1 MSYVF
6 SVLEKRRIFEA
17 VSICSGMVFGSEE
30 ERYKAVGKEGSNC
43 APFYQ
48 ALSDIIGEKLSG
60 RIVFNETIKR
70 TLKSAKLWLD
80 VAIDANGGDGAYS
93 ALIRAYTLRQGQLR
107 LKKTFNAELIQE
119 ASNGVAVNF
128 VNALVYGSVKDDLA
142 PWTVPLISQIASIDA
157 RAVGEILFEDES
169 GTEDTASSRNSGWS
183 GTIAFS
189 LLGGEFPYETWRLI
203 SAGDP
208 GSEIKGSHDQV
219 KVNRI
224 DDFKNLLFAINSY
237 SVALQ
242 AVVNN
247 FGQHMLATLFSIP
260 TQINVALD
268 SGNINPLIQYVVKG
282 TPISPTVNLILKY
295 GVNAFFDMFRRT
307 YGGGATVAA
316 TTDETFAVN
325 AYAFFS
331 ALPPSQ
337 SQSIVAKTIGEY
349 GSASEWGV
357 LAAQDT
363 SIGQALRNSLKHLS
377 EIVIERD
384 DGFSG
389 RGLELHDSKTGE
401 GVITEQWLID
411 RADMLGRLIARANG
425 AFGENTAQRFSYS
438 DLASGKQAPMITGV
452 LNPLV
457 MFGDDGGRSI
467 SGGKNID
474 HLYGGSGDDRI
485 NSSEGNDY
493 VEGGQ
498 GNDSLSG
505 GDGNDAL
512 HGMAGDDVL
521 VGGKGNDILIGGA
534 GNDRYEFTGGD
545 GVDQIHDIN
554 VDNQILINGL
564 PIPPLKRTDPL
575 SNTWITEDGAIALTL
590 IEEVAEKTLNIKY
603 GQNDLIVIKPYTPGM
618 LGIQLPDYKRQ
629 PIPSPDLTVMGDLK
643 AKDTDPDV
651 PGDQFSYDELGNV
664 VVMPGVK
671 ERNRTDILHGSSN
684 DDLLIGLGGSDRLFG
699 RAGNDRLFGDKKTNI
714 EKAMAGGAVRGR
726 ASRGDWLDGG
736 VGDDLL
742 IGTPSRDVLLGGN
755 GLDTLIGGAGDDNI
769 SGDDTTAYLTEDW
782 DFKIVNVPLGHGV
795 VSNRGVLSHASSS
808 NATEGGDDILY
819 GQGGRDFMAGGWG
832 DDLLDGGT
840 GNDVMS
846 GDQGNDT
853 LRGGSDDD
861 LLLGDNLDWAG
872 GLQSRNHG
880 NDFLDGGDGNDEL
893 AGNGGSDVLYG
904 GIGNDDLKGDD
915 SVIQGIEGDA
925 ANYFG
930 NDFLDGG
937 AGDDTL
943 QGGGADDSLY
953 GGAGNDVLSG
963 DYADHPARYQG
974 DDFLDGGVGDDTLR
988 GMGGSDTL
996 IGGPGADALDGDE
1009 HSLQAGITNDDYIRG
1024 DAGNDTLWGGLGA
1037 DTLYG
1042 GADDDFLL
1050 GDYEQTP
1057 EAEHGAD
1064 YLDGG
1069 SGNDTL
1075 IGSGGD
1081 DTLYGSTG
1089 VDYLRGGSGNNV
1101 FGGGRGNDY
1110 LGGLDGDDT
1119 YHFGA
1124 GDGLD
1129 VIADTGGNNVIKFGS
1144 GFTADNL
1151 KADIIVVD
1159 LGPVLR
1165 LSNGLGD
1172 AILLRDFEKW
1182 HNSSFGFDDGAVL
1195 SFQNIMEIVQRSVEV
1210 ATLAETI
1217 VEGGADENSVGTTGS
1232 IDVAEQVGS
1241 NNNPNGAAGNRNT
1254 VVNTPRVET
1263 DNDKLWGEE
1272 FLGSMK
1278 KRRSAFL
1285 LASGFALNAQGAWS
1299 KNYIADNEY
1308 SYHEKTNLIVE
1319 SFQAGSLSETP
1330 ERMNLV
1336 SGKAVLS
1343 ERSSSTTSRTDSRP
1357 SVVGGLKYTPK
1368 QEPHY
1373 YSAGSN
1379 YSGFA
1384 LNVGEVIVEHKSAT
1398 GVIQGWY
1405 VYPAGSF
1412 EGREL
1417 SYKGFSWEVTTE
1429 TIKHQVVQGD
1439 DTGGRVNIEVGNIFH
1454 GGAGDDLI
1462 VACEDPNVNYG
1473 EHGDRIPGA
1482 FILGGAGNDTLLG
1495 SEGADYLVSGPGYD
1509 WLYGENGPDTYII
1522 GAYAGATT
1530 IIADV
1535 LSPVFIRPE
1544 VGVAGWKS
1552 EFGLDDTDTVRLP
1565 GGITLEQLQLSWG
1578 AILVEAVNIELAP
1591 KPQRGGYRIPPRGQM
1606 LYSTLDISWGR
1617 DQQVRIVL
1625 PNAGDLGGSGIEVI
1639 KFADGSSISLERL
1652 IANSKLGSEPDTY
1665 HHGVLINDAAE
1676 AVSFRDGKKLSL
1688 VGAQGND
1695 TLSGSGEIRGMQGD
1709 DMISGGAG
1717 DDILWGGPGNDT
1729 LSGGA
1734 GNDIYKYDGLGRDL
1748 IVNASGGIDGID
1760 FTDFSASFN
1769 QLNFHRDNDDLVI
1782 VVNYGM
1788 SPKIR
1793 VSDHFLGGDA
1803 AISFIRVQGEGRA
1816 TRDHAASE
1824 LIELLHPQPP
1834 LRDMDNF
1841 FELNEESASEAMMEI
1856 IKFYELDFTIPSIT
1870 NR

>member
-363 SIGQALRNSLKHLS
+363 SIGQALRNSLKYLS

-411 RADMLGRLIARANG
+411 RADMLGRLIAKTNG
-425 AFGENTAQRFSYS
+425 SFGENTAQRFSYS

-474 HLYGGSGDDRI
+474 HLYGGSGDERI

-521 VGGKGNDILIGGA
+521 VGGKGNDTLRGGA
-534 GNDRYEFTGGD
+534 GNDRYEFTSGD
-545 GVDQIHDIN
+545 GIDQIYDLN
-554 VDNQILINGL
+554 VNGQILIHGL
-564 PIPPLKRTDPL
+564 PIPLPKRIGPL
-575 SNTWITEDGAIALTL
+575 SNTWITEDGAITLTL
-590 IEEVAEKTLNIKY
+590 IEELAEKTLNIKY
-603 GQNDLIVIKPYTPGM
+603 GQNDLIVIRQYTPGM
-618 LGIQLPDYKRQ
+618 FGIQLPGYENLHFAK
-629 PIPSPDLTVMGDLK
+629 PYLTISGDRM
-643 AKDTDPDV
+643 AEDADPDV
-651 PGDQFSYDELGNV
+651 PGEQLSYDELGNV
-664 VVMPGVK
+664 VVMPKVK
-671 ERNRTDILHGSSN
+671 QSNRADVLHGSVN
-684 DDLLIGLGGSDRLFG
+684 HDVLIGLGGSDRLFG
-699 RAGNDRLFGDKKTNI
+699 KAGNDRLFGEKQATIKKAIT
-714 EKAMAGGAVRGR
+714 GGAVRGR

-736 VGDDLL
+736 LGDDLL
-742 IGTPSRDVLLGGN
+742 VGSSSRDVLLGGT
-755 GLDTLIGGAGDDNI
+755 GGDTLVGGAGDDNL
-769 SGDDTTAYLTEDW
+769 SGDGMTGGLLDSWEFKRVELPFGKDGSSWHPGLSDASTSTA
-782 DFKIVNVPLGHGV
+782 V
-795 VSNRGVLSHASSS
+795 
-808 NATEGGDDILY
+808 EGGNDILY
-819 GQGGRDFMAGGWG
+819 GQGGHDFMTAGGG
-832 DDLLDGGT
+832 DDFLDGGT
-840 GNDVMS
+840 GNDVMG

-853 LRGGSDDD
+853 LLGGNDDD
-861 LLLGDNLDWAG
+861 ILFGDNHDSAG
-872 GLQSRNHG
+872 GLKSRSHG
-880 NDFLDGGDGNDEL
+880 NDLLDGGDGNDEL
-893 AGNGGSDVLYG
+893 YGNGGSDVLYG
-904 GIGNDDLKGDD
+904 GLGNDDLKGDD
-915 SVIQGIEGDA
+915 AELQGLEGDA
-925 ANYFG
+925 AHYFG
-930 NDFLDGG
+930 SDFLDGG
-937 AGDDTL
+937 AGNDTL
-943 QGGGADDSLY
+943 RGGGADDSLY
-953 GGAGNDVLSG
+953 GGAGNDNLSG
-963 DYADHPARYQG
+963 DYLTHPVNYHG
-974 DDFLDGGVGDDTLR
+974 NDFLDGGIGDDTLI

-996 IGGPGADALDGDE
+996 IGGEGNDALDGDE
-1009 HSLQAGITNDDYIRG
+1009 HSLPEGGINDDYIQG
-1024 DAGNDTLWGGLGA
+1024 NAGNDTLWGGLGA

-1050 GDYEQTP
+1050 GDYELRP
-1057 EAEHGAD
+1057 ETEHGAD

-1069 SGNDTL
+1069 AGNDTL
-1075 IGSGGD
+1075 IGGGGD
-1081 DTLYGSTG
+1081 DTLNGG
-1089 VDYLRGGSGNNV
+1089 AGGDYLRGGPGNNV
-1101 FGGGRGNDY
+1101 FEGGSGKDY
-1110 LGGLDGDDT
+1110 LDGLDGDDT

-1124 GDGLD
+1124 GDGID
-1129 VIADTGGNNVIKFGS
+1129 VIADTGGNNIIKFGP
-1144 GFTADNL
+1144 GFAASKL
-1151 KADIIVVD
+1151 KVGIVVVD
-1159 LGPVLR
+1159 IGPVLR
-1165 LSNGLGD
+1165 LTNGLGD
-1172 AILLRDFEKW
+1172 AVRIRDFEKW
-1182 HNSSFGFDDGAVL
+1182 QNSSFSFSDGIVL
-1195 SFQNIMEIVQRSVEV
+1195 SFQEVMAIARGSVGVSPLVDPSPRS
-1210 ATLAETI
+1210 
-1217 VEGGADENSVGTTGS
+1217 GADESG
-1232 IDVAEQVGS
+1232 I
-1241 NNNPNGAAGNRNT
+1241 GAADNDT
-1254 VVNTPRVET
+1254 VTEQSGENDNSSGAAHTNITAADTPRVKT
-1263 DNDKLWGEE
+1263 DADKLWGEE
-1272 FLGSMK
+1272 FMDNLK
-1278 KRRSAFL
+1278 KRRSAL
-1285 LASGFALNAQGAWS
+1285 MLASGFLLNAQGVWS
-1299 KNYIADNEY
+1299 KNHIANDDY
-1308 SYHEKTNLIVE
+1308 SYNEKTNLIVE
-1319 SFQAGSLSETP
+1319 SFQTGSLSETP

-1336 SGKAVLS
+1336 SGKAVFS
-1343 ERSSSTTSRTDSRP
+1343 EITSSLISRSESRP
-1357 SVVGGLKYTPK
+1357 AVVGGLKYTPK

-1373 YSAGSN
+1373 YSSGSN

-1384 LNVGEVIVEHKSAT
+1384 LSAGEVVVEHKSAT

-1405 VYPAGSF
+1405 VYPAGSL
-1412 EGREL
+1412 ESSEL
-1417 SYKGFSWEVTTE
+1417 SYKQFSFDVTTE
-1429 TIKHQVVQGD
+1429 TIKHQIVQGD
-1439 DTGGRVNIEVGNIFH
+1439 DAGGRVNLEVGNIFH
-1454 GGAGDDLI
+1454 GGAGDDL
-1462 VACEDPNVNYG
+1462 VVTYKSPDVDYG
-1473 EHGDRIPGA
+1473 EYEARATGA
-1482 FILGGAGNDTLLG
+1482 FLSGGAGNDTLVG
-1495 SEGADYLVSGPGYD
+1495 SEGADYLVSGAGHD
-1509 WLYGENGPDTYII
+1509 RLYGENGPDTYII
-1522 GAYAGATT
+1522 APHAGATT
-1530 IIADV
+1530 IVADM
-1535 LSPVFIRPE
+1535 LNPVFLRSE
-1544 VGVAGWKS
+1544 VGASGWHS
-1552 EFGLDDTDTVRLP
+1552 EFGAEDVDTVRLP
-1565 GGITLEQLQLSWG
+1565 DRVTLDQLQLNWG
-1578 AILVEAVNIELAP
+1578 AVLVEAVNIELAR
-1591 KPQRGGYRIPPRGQM
+1591 KPQRGAYRNPPRGQM
-1606 LYSTLDISWGR
+1606 LYSTLDISWGKN
-1617 DQQVRIVL
+1617 QQVRIVL
-1625 PNAGDLGGSGIEVI
+1625 PNASDLSGSGVELVE
-1639 KFADGSSISLERL
+1639 FSDGSSLNLGEL
-1652 IANSKLGSEPDTY
+1652 IAVSKLGPAPDIY
-1665 HHGVLINDAAE
+1665 QYGVLIDNAVEAISLRDA
-1676 AVSFRDGKKLSL
+1676 KKLPL
-1688 VGAQGND
+1688 VGGQGND
-1695 TLSGSGEIRGMQGD
+1695 TLSGSGEIRGMHGD
-1709 DMISGGAG
+1709 DLISGGAG
-1717 DDILWGGPGNDT
+1717 DDTLWGGPGNDT

-1734 GNDIYKYDGLGRDL
+1734 GNDIYKYDGMGRDL

-1760 FTDFSASFN
+1760 FTDFDASIH
-1769 QLNFHRDNDDLVI
+1769 QLKFHRDNNDLVV
-1782 VVNYGM
+1782 VVNYGA

-1793 VSDHFLGGDA
+1793 VANHFSGGDA
-1803 AISFIRVQGEGRA
+1803 SISFIRVQAVDRTPEDYTA
-1816 TRDHAASE
+1816 NQ
-1824 LIELLHPQPP
+1824 LIELLHPLPP
-1834 LRDMDNF
+1834 LRDMDDIF
-1841 FELNEESASEAMMEI
+1841 LRDDEGVAEAIKEI
-1856 IKFYELDFTIPSIT
+1856 TEFYGVQM
-1870 NR
+1870 